1 MNSMLASTANSL
13 LTTGRTTPRPKGVPM
28 SRCQCYAGK
37 RHESEDAIS
46 ATSSVFAS
54 APVGGGG
61 KKAPTASE
69 AAEVVGDAEARF
81 ASLGARAEFC
91 RSHGIDYDR
100 FRRCAPLVC
109 ALERALAA
117 AAGPNVPDENVSHM
131 FDFSSD
137 VGAPELVIESIGDSS
152 GGVRVRVRVAGVSN
166 GDHDALDRAGRCP
179 LCRHSGHR
187 LRMCPH
193 VPDELRP
200 FA

>member
-1 MNSMLASTANSL
+1 MA
-13 LTTGRTTPRPKGVPM
+13 TPRPM
-28 SRCQCYAGK
+28 SRRQCYAGK

-54 APVGGGG
+54 AAPHGGGG
-61 KKAPTASE
+61 KMKAPTASE
-69 AAEVVGDAEARF
+69 AAAVVVDAESRF

-91 RSHGIDYDR
+91 RSQGIDYDR
-100 FRRCAPLVC
+100 FRRCARHVC
-109 ALERALAA
+109 ALERAFA
-117 AAGPNVPDENVSHM
+117 AAGGLKVPDDKV
-131 FDFSSD
+131 SD
-137 VGAPELVIESIGDSS
+137 VGAPELIIESIGDSS
-152 GGVRVRVRVAGVSN
+152 GGVRVRVRVSGLSN

-179 LCRHSGHR
+179 LCRHTGHR